1 MIAVILDYF
10 NCIYIIVTK
19 YLCIV
24 RYYLYRCVIIKKA
37 SSLDKKFSEDISFA
51 RETEEDYQRIKSG
64 KGNSMDFDD
73 FIEEMNKW

>member
-1 MIAVILDYF
+1 M
-10 NCIYIIVTK
+10 
-19 YLCIV
+19 
-24 RYYLYRCVIIKKA
+24 YRCVIIKKA